1 MSRTNEIR
9 HDIAQQDQQQLPVL
23 LGKTDAV
30 EVNQYCF
37 YEGMVSQLQSE
48 VLFLRS
54 QLKSKRNY
62 FLEEIKFLRKQLE
75 SASSLARRDE
85 VFLLSW
91 RDNINL
97 QTQHLE
103 NRSRKIPHRN
113 NINKTVQLD
122 NIANNEKSPLLKEN
136 NTSLDPNDIDL
147 NLSIAEQKKVPPM
160 KHVKQMHQL

>member
-9 HDIAQQDQQQLPVL
+9 HDIAQQGQQQLPVL

-54 QLKSKRNY
+54 QLKSKKNY
-62 FLEEIKFLRKQLE
+62 FLEEIKFLKKQLE

-85 VFLLSW
+85 VFFLS
-91 RDNINL
+91 
-97 QTQHLE
+97 
-103 NRSRKIPHRN
+103 
-113 NINKTVQLD
+113 
-122 NIANNEKSPLLKEN
+122 
-136 NTSLDPNDIDL
+136 
-147 NLSIAEQKKVPPM
+147 
-160 KHVKQMHQL
+160 